1 MTAIKEFLH
10 DVGII
15 LFSISAVNGGMP
27 PRAIKGTLDEI
38 WESPDHKD
46 SDAR

>member
-27 PRAIKGTLDEI
+27 PSAVKGTLDEI
-38 WESPDHKD
+38 WKAPDHSD